1 MSLYRKG
8 SRVQALPGTE
18 PRGLT
23 LLLGSPPWPHL
34 QQGLPSPTLGS
45 LQGPPE
51 GQLGGQ
57 RLQRPPV
64 QLTHDNLQW
73 PSQAHAGP
81 CWAGLGW
88 AKVGDV
94 GRRGPMLRAASH
106 CFRKGLLQKRRL
118 HTCAKRIWS
127 RSTRGLS
134 FALKKQKER
143 KQKTNRF

>member
-8 SRVQALPGTE
+8 SRVQALLGAE
-18 PRGLT
+18 PRGLM

-64 QLTHDNLQW
+64 QLTHGNLQW

-81 CWAGLGW
+81 CWAGLGR
-88 AKVGDV
+88 G
-94 GRRGPMLRAASH
+94 GRCGPTGADAESSTPLRQEGPAAETEASH
-106 CFRKGLLQKRRL
+106 MCKTHLVKINMGFVF
-118 HTCAKRIWS
+118 CI
-127 RSTRGLS
+127 
-134 FALKKQKER
+134 KKKER
-143 KQKTNRF
+143 KKTKDQ